1 MASLLKFCLIE
12 FKMLPSQFMHLDEK
26 EKALIIAL
34 ICKHSDDLENI
45 KRGVK

>member
-12 FKMLPSQFMHLDEK
+12 LKMLPSEFMRLDEK

-34 ICKHSDDLENI
+34 ICEYSQDLKNI
-45 KRGVK
+45 KGGA